1 MSGVANL
8 AAGAAA
14 GAVADP
20 REIEAFLVHEAAL
33 LDDGRYDDWLALFT
47 ADAWYWVPSQIDQ
60 RDPFDTISLMY
71 DDRRLLETRVRRLMQ
86 GLLHAQTPRSAA
98 SRQVTNIVILERPP
112 GAAVVRSKFVMVEY
126 RRNAQRVFAGT
137 YIHRLVRAEGA
148 LKIASKRVNLVNCEA
163 ELEGL
168 VVPF

>member
-1 MSGVANL
+1 MSTVANL
-8 AAGAAA
+8 ATSAAA
-14 GAVADP
+14 GAVTDP
-20 REIEAFLVHEAAL
+20 AEIEAFLTHEAAL
-33 LDDGRYDDWLALFT
+33 LDDARYDEWLALFT
-47 ADAWYWVPSQIDQ
+47 ADAWYWVPSQVGQ
-60 RDPFDTISLMY
+60 RDPFETISLMY

-98 SRQVTNIVILERPP
+98 SRQVTNVAIVERQP
-112 GAAVVRSKFVMVEY
+112 GAAVVRSKFTMAEF

-137 YIHRLVRAEGA
+137 YLHRLVRAEGG

>member
-1 MSGVANL
+1 MSAVANL
-8 AAGAAA
+8 SAA
-14 GAVADP
+14 AVADL
-20 REIEAFLVHEAAL
+20 REIEAFLAHEAAL
-33 LDDGRYDDWLALFT
+33 LDEGRYEEWLGLFT
-47 ADAWYWVPSQIDQ
+47 ADAWYWVPSQVGQ

-98 SRQVTNIVILERPP
+98 SRQVTNAAIVELQP

-126 RRNAQRVFAGT
+126 RRNVQRIFAGA
-137 YIHRLVRAEGA
+137 YLHRLVRAEGA

-168 VVPF
+168 VIPF

>member
-1 MSGVANL
+1 MSTVASL

-14 GAVADP
+14 STIADP
-20 REIEAFLVHEAAL
+20 REIEAFLTHEAAL
-33 LDDGRYDDWLALFT
+33 LDEARYDEWLALFT
-47 ADAWYWVPSQIDQ
+47 ADAWYWVPSQVGQ

-98 SRQVTNIVILERPP
+98 SRQVTNIAILERQP
-112 GAAVVRSKFVMVEY
+112 GAALVRSKFTMAEY
-126 RRNAQRVFAGT
+126 RRNAQRIFAGT
-137 YIHRLVRAEGA
+137 YLHRLVRAEGA

-168 VVPF
+168 VIPF